1 MTDQNT
7 TSQDDLLFYTH
18 DLSQQDI
25 FNDMDLTEILPLL
38 NKCPLKLIKQ
48 DDMIIHAG
56 ESRHYLYLILS
67 GCFRVHLPS
76 DPVNPVLVLGPGQS
90 IGEISIIDHQPASGN
105 VIADV
110 DSRVLII
117 EETLLW
123 TLVKQSHALAYNMLV
138 VIANRLRN
146 GNMVIDKIKQRM
158 NEYEYNSTVD
168 SLTGLYNRRWL
179 DSMLERVMHR
189 CATNQQALSVLM
201 IDIDFFKQFNDKH
214 GHIAG
219 DQALRVVSRT
229 ILHNLRPEDMVSRYG
244 GEELFA
250 LLPGLDINEAATIAE
265 RLRKAI
271 NDAEI
276 LLDNETVLPSLTVSI
291 GMAQMQENDTAEQ
304 LIHAADKAMY
314 RAKRTGK
321 NIIKS

>member
-1 MTDQNT
+1 
-7 TSQDDLLFYTH
+7 
-18 DLSQQDI
+18 
-25 FNDMDLTEILPLL
+25 
-38 NKCPLKLIKQ
+38 
-48 DDMIIHAG
+48 
-56 ESRHYLYLILS
+56 
-67 GCFRVHLPS
+67 
-76 DPVNPVLVLGPGQS
+76 
-90 IGEISIIDHQPASGN
+90 
-105 VIADV
+105 
-110 DSRVLII
+110 
-117 EETLLW
+117 
-123 TLVKQSHALAYNMLV
+123 
-138 VIANRLRN
+138 
-146 GNMVIDKIKQRM
+146 
-158 NEYEYNSTVD
+158 
-168 SLTGLYNRRWL
+168 
-179 DSMLERVMHR
+179 MHR

-219 DQALRVVSRT
+219 DQALRMVSRT

-291 GMAQMQENDTAEQ
+291 GMAEMQGNDTAEQ